1 MVGSSRPWNWGARRW
16 LDAAEPGAGGAE
28 DGDFEID
35 SVNTMGFI
43 QNQHTEKN
51 LLRPFAVL
59 VTVRSGRT
67 SAALAPPHA
76 SGTAAGIT
84 LLVMRPKRPES
95 AKGHW
100 LQYLLTPAHDQDE
113 LANRVTV
120 NTTSYSLS
128 ATSRS

>member
-1 MVGSSRPWNWGARRW
+1 
-16 LDAAEPGAGGAE
+16 
-28 DGDFEID
+28 
-35 SVNTMGFI
+35 MGFI

-67 SAALAPPHA
+67 SAALVPTHM
-76 SGTAAGIT
+76 SMTVAGIT

-100 LQYLLTPAHDQDE
+100 LQYLLNPARGQDE
-113 LANRVTV
+113 SANRVTV